1 MATGCSF
8 VALSLYFARGEST
21 IGAIVKD
28 TTKIIWNVLQETYM
42 PVPIG
47 NQWKLIAD
55 RFETLWNLPNCI
67 GAFDGKHIRIE
78 KFPNTGS
85 ENFNYKH
92 FNSIILLACCDADG
106 AFTMVEP
113 GYAGRNCDGGVY
125 KVSAIKY
132 WINHGGFEIPSPTP
146 LPYDEIQSPFPYY
159 FVADEAFPLARNVM
173 RPYNGKTLDSVKRV
187 FNYRLSRG
195 RKTIECTFGMAT
207 EKFAV
212 LNGPI
217 RCRNVETVIDIV
229 KAACILHNYVRKRE
243 GIDYTPPTVEIAEGP
258 CPRQQPLTEG
268 SSAVTVRQY
277 LARYFISPRAS
288 LTWQWEKAIE

>member
-8 VALSLYFARGEST
+8 VALSFYFARGEST

-28 TTKIIWNVLQETYM
+28 TTKVIWNVLQELYM
-42 PVPIG
+42 PVPTG
-47 NQWKLIAD
+47 NQWKCIAD
-55 RFETLWNLPNCI
+55 QFDTLWNLPNCL
-67 GAFDGKHIRIE
+67 GALDGKHIRIE

-92 FNSIILLACCDADG
+92 FHSVILLGCCDADG
-106 AFTMVEP
+106 TFSMIEP
-113 GYAGRNCDGGVY
+113 GYAGRNSDGGVF

-132 WINHGGFEIPSPTP
+132 WINHGGFEIPPPTP
-146 LPYDEIQSPFPYY
+146 LPFDDIQSRCPYY
-159 FVADEAFPLARNVM
+159 FLADEAFPLARNLM
-173 RPYNGKTLDSVKRV
+173 KPYDGKSLNDVKRI

-195 RKTIECTFGMAT
+195 RKTVECTFGMAA

-217 RCRNVETVIDIV
+217 RCRDAETVNDIV

-243 GIDYTPPTVEIAEGP
+243 GINYTPTRPEPAEGP
-258 CPRQQPLTEG
+258 CQRLHPLNER

-277 LARYFISPRAS
+277 LANYFISPRAS
-288 LTWQWEKAIE
+288 LPWQWKKAIQ